1 MAIRLRSA
9 GKTDVGL
16 KRSENEDNFIML
28 PDQGLYVLAD
38 GMGGH
43 VGGKMASTLAVT
55 LVTEFICVHA
65 KKPGFELPFKH
76 DENQSY
82 EANVLANGIKYANER
97 IFIESCKTRELE
109 GMGTTITGILVAK
122 DNLVVAHVGDSRV
135 YRLRNGELTQITE
148 DHSLLNHLIN
158 IGELKKEDAKGHAN
172 KNVILRAVGLKDY
185 VEVSTQV
192 VAKVPGD
199 QYMMCSDGL
208 SDLVDDF
215 VIAEVM
221 RTAPSLKDACDQLI
235 RLALHAGGKD
245 NITVIIAEVEEYI
258 DDRPDRAWTTGIFS
272 AIPLPK
278 AGPVGAPEAAP
289 APPSPPT
296 HKPLPPPPGRN
307 NHGQAGA
314 GVRLHAVRVV
324 SSGRGGHAAPPPPG
338 HMAGGFDKRPSSGSM
353 PAIPQSQNVP
363 RHDASMASG
372 SIPMMPPGGYGQV
385 IGPPGQLAQSR
396 APVNRRSRTPT
407 DMPVYQPPAPEAP
420 QRQDP
425 PARREETTDI
435 KAPPPGFFDEPPA
448 PGSFVARKP
457 AARPSRPVRSQ
468 PAAMSSGPYAQPE
481 LPPENEARPP
491 SQPNATI
498 SGPYKPPVPVE
509 KVTLQEVPTF
519 ENDDRTSEGI
529 AAFNPEPEQED
540 DYKPTV
546 QQMPVFRPPAKPVVD
561 DDDSHKP
568 TEMLLPAFKL
578 PAPGEDDDD
587 HKATVQHMPAFAPER
602 PGPAKVGENTIVN
615 QPSYRDEGSI
625 QVDSSLFVEPEASI
639 VVDDSLL
646 TEVEDEDDD
655 RRPPPPPPNKRWN
668 K

>member
-65 KKPGFELPFKH
+65 KKPGFEFPFKT
-76 DENQSY
+76 DENLTY
-82 EANVLANGIKYANER
+82 EANILSNGIKYANER
-97 IFIESCKTRELE
+97 IFIESCKTRDLE
-109 GMGTTITGILVAK
+109 GMGTTITAILVAK
-122 DNLVVAHVGDSRV
+122 DNLVVAHVGDSRI

-185 VEVSTQV
+185 VEVATQV

-235 RLALHAGGKD
+235 RLALHAGGRD
-245 NITVIIAEVEEYI
+245 NVTVIIAEVEEYI

-272 AIPLPK
+272 AIPLQQQQQQQQK
-278 AGPVGAPEAAP
+278 HSEAPSPP
-289 APPSPPT
+289 APPAP
-296 HKPLPPPPGRN
+296 KPLPPPPSRN
-307 NHGQAGA
+307 AHGHPGPAA
-314 GVRLHAVRVV
+314 NVRLHAVRVANGGRV
-324 SSGRGGHAAPPPPG
+324 SAPPPPG
-338 HMAGGFDKRPSSGSM
+338 HMAGGFEKRPSSGSM

-363 RHDASMASG
+363 RHDPSMVSG
-372 SIPMMPPGGYGQV
+372 SIPMMPGGAYGQV
-385 IGPPGQLAQSR
+385 VGPPGQLAQTR
-396 APVNRRSRTPT
+396 APINRRSRTPT
-407 DMPVYQPPAPEAP
+407 DMPVYQSPAPEAP
-420 QRQDP
+420 AP
-425 PARREETTDI
+425 REETTDI
-435 KAPPPGFFDEPPA
+435 KAPPPGFFDEPPPPGNLVA
-448 PGSFVARKP
+448 PSRGTAT
-457 AARPSRPVRSQ
+457 RPPGRPVR
-468 PAAMSSGPYAQPE
+468 PANVSSGQYAQPE
-481 LPPENEARPP
+481 PPEKA
-491 SQPNATI
+491 
-498 SGPYKPPVPVE
+498 
-509 KVTLQEVPTF
+509 TLQEVSKSL
-519 ENDDRTSEGI
+519 EEEEDRTSEHVTPYGSDS
-529 AAFNPEPEQED
+529 FEVD
-540 DYKPTV
+540 DDVTIIKPQVQAVGGEEEYKPTA
-546 QQMPVFRPPAKPVVD
+546 M
-561 DDDSHKP
+561 
-568 TEMLLPAFKL
+568 LPAFKL
-578 PAPGEDDDD
+578 PAPAAEIEDD
-587 HKATVQHMPAFAPER
+587 HKPTVQQMPAFVPLEHR
-602 PGPAKVGENTIVN
+602 PGPARVGENTIVERSN
-615 QPSYRDEGSI
+615 YRDEGSI
-625 QVDSSLFVEPEASI
+625 QVDSSLFAEPESTI

-646 TEVEDEDDD
+646 TEVAEEDNGK
-655 RRPPPPPPNKRWN
+655 RPPPPPPPPNKRWN